1 MARKNKNKDYEGD
14 GEGFISLNLS
24 TDAKRSIFAIFL
36 FILALIF
43 ALGFFDLAGIVGKKL
58 THLVGYV
65 FGWGK
70 YLSPLVFAIAG
81 IVLIK
86 KNSTVVY
93 VTKIIGVIVTF
104 LSILALFHLIPFEPE
119 NFVEVAKEGNG
130 GGYIGYLIA
139 HLITVA
145 VGKIVGILVLFA
157 TILIG
162 VIITYNVSFSDMQK
176 KMPKEQS
183 NKFLGLFKRKKKK
196 SKKVE
201 EELEDEEY
209 EYEEESVEE
218 PVEESEED
226 EYEYYDEETGEIIE
240 DEKTAPKTKKNIK
253 KSEEIPQ
260 DPFGGD
266 EDFDD
271 AEFNNIEIEKKVVG
285 DEDFYEKPKVVKENV
300 IKEEVEEDEYEYEEE
315 EVFEEVPQ
323 KSKARKS
330 SVWKFPP
337 MNLLEKSQGKSKGGD
352 VNANANVIKETL
364 ENFGINVELHDIVTG
379 PTVTRYSFRPP
390 SGVKLTKILSL
401 NADLALALA
410 AHPIRIEAPIPG
422 KSLVGIEVPNKSVAA
437 VRMQELVK
445 SNQFKNQS
453 SALTLALG
461 KDVNGEFIIA
471 DLAKMPHLLV
481 AGATGAGKSVTI
493 NSILISLL
501 YKNSPEDLKMIL
513 VDPKRVELSLYN
525 GIPHLLADVIV
536 DNDKVLNA
544 LKWAISE
551 MERRYKLLQETG
563 SRDIGSYNE
572 KRKSG
577 EMRVYP
583 DPETGKKITEE
594 MENLPMIV
602 IVMDELADLMAS
614 HGKEVEGAIVRLA
627 QMSRAIGIHLI
638 VSTQRP
644 SVEVITGLIKANL
657 PTRIAL
663 RVATG
668 IDSRT
673 IIDSLGAEKLVGH
686 GDMLFVAPNSVSA
699 QRLQGVF
706 IEEHEVKKVVDFIKN
721 QNFDTGEDEL
731 EFESGDGVK
740 VTNPAGI
747 FAVNFDNVTGGNE
760 SGGAENDEP
769 LYEEA
774 KDLVVQA
781 KKASTS
787 YIQRRLRVGY
797 ARAARIIDLLE
808 DNGVVGPPDGSK
820 PRKVLISTKDTE
832 YDSPED
838 DQMKRDK
845 WQA

>member
-1 MARKNKNKDYEGD
+1 MARKNKNKDYAGD
-14 GEGFISLNLS
+14 GEEFISLNLS
-24 TDAKRSIFAIFL
+24 SGAKRSIAAIFL
-36 FILALIF
+36 FLLALIF
-43 ALGFFDLAGIVGKKL
+43 ALGFFNLAGIAGEKL
-58 THLVGYV
+58 THLVGYI

-70 YLSPLVFAIAG
+70 YLSPIVFVMAG
-81 IVLIK
+81 IVLLR
-86 KNSTVVY
+86 KNSTILY
-93 VTKIIGVIVTF
+93 VTKIIGVVVTF
-104 LSILALFHLIPFEPE
+104 FSILALLHLLPFEHE
-119 NFVEVAKEGNG
+119 NFVEVAKEGKG

-139 HLITVA
+139 HIAVITVD
-145 VGKIVGILVLFA
+145 KIVGTFLLLA
-157 TILIG
+157 TTLIG
-162 VIITYNVSFSDMQK
+162 IIITYNLSFSDIQK
-176 KMPKEQS
+176 KIPREQS
-183 NKFLGLFKRKKKK
+183 NKFLGLFKQRKKKV
-196 SKKVE
+196 KKVAEKE
-201 EELEDEEY
+201 EENNEEY
-209 EYEEESVEE
+209 EYEEEID
-218 PVEESEED
+218 EED
-226 EYEYYDEETGEIIE
+226 ETEYFDEETEVK
-240 DEKTAPKTKKNIK
+240 EKKVISKLKKKEKKTEN
-253 KSEEIPQ
+253 IPQ
-260 DPFGGD
+260 DEFGGD

-271 AEFNNIEIEKKVVG
+271 TDFGNNKIVEKENFTDEPEVVEIEKDVIYE
-285 DEDFYEKPKVVKENV
+285 EDNLK
-300 IKEEVEEDEYEYEEE
+300 EVENFKKEP
-315 EVFEEVPQ
+315 VFNESQ
-323 KSKARKS
+323 AKINRRSKK
-330 SVWKFPP
+330 WKFPP
-337 MNLLEKSQGKSKGGD
+337 INLLEKSQGKAKGGD
-352 VNANANVIKETL
+352 VNNNANVIKETL
-364 ENFGINVELHDIVTG
+364 SNFGINVELHDIVTG

-390 SGVKLTKILSL
+390 SGVKLTKITSL

-422 KSLVGIEVPNKSVAA
+422 KSLVGIEVPNKSTVA

-445 SNQFKNQS
+445 SQQFKNQGDT
-453 SALTLALG
+453 LPLALG

-563 SRDIGSYNE
+563 SRDINSYNV
-572 KRKSG
+572 KRKDG
-577 EMRVYP
+577 EMRTFS
-583 DPETGKKITEE
+583 DSETGKQMTEE

-673 IIDSLGAEKLVGH
+673 IIDSLGAEKLVGY

-721 QNFDTGEDEL
+721 QNFDTDENEL
-731 EFESGDGVK
+731 EFENSDGVK

-747 FAVNFDNVTGGNE
+747 SSVNFDNVNNKS
-760 SGGAENDEP
+760 SGGSDAENDEP

-774 KDLVVQA
+774 KELVIKA

-797 ARAARIIDLLE
+797 ARAARIIDILE
-808 DNGVVGPPDGSK
+808 ENGVVGPPDGSK
-820 PRKVLISTKDTE
+820 PRKILVGDNSSKDGMNYE
-832 YDSPED
+832 NPED